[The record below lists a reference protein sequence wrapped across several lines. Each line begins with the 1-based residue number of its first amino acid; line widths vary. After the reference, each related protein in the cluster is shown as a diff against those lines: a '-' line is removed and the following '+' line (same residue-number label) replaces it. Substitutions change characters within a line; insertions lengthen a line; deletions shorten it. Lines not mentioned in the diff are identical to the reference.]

1 MFAVTQLSH
10 LVINGGLRVAAMGR
24 AAFLLVVVWWA
35 WIYTTWMV
43 NWFDP
48 RSVVVRVVLLGVA
61 LASLLMSAAIP
72 TALTGHAALFAG
84 AYVALQVGRNLAG
97 MLLLRRGEPLRPL
110 FELVVV

>member
-1 MFAVTQLSH
+1 
-10 LVINGGLRVAAMGR
+10 MGR

-35 WIYTTWMV
+35 WIYTTSMV

-48 RSVVVRVVLLGVA
+48 RSLVVRGVLLGVA

-84 AYVALQVGRNLAG
+84 ASVALSGSGSPSTRSIEPAG
-97 MLLLRRGEPLRPL
+97 VEPDRHD
-110 FELVVV
+110 

>member
-1 MFAVTQLSH
+1 
-10 LVINGGLRVAAMGR
+10 VINGGLQVAAMGG

-61 LASLLMSAAIP
+61 LASRLMSASVP
-72 TALTGHAALFAG
+72 TALTGHAAFFAG
-84 AYVALQVGRNLAG
+84 AHVALQVGRNLAG
-97 MLLLRRGEPLRPL
+97 RLCCAAASRCGPCSSWSWCGAARRGSCG
-110 FELVVV
+110 